1 VVKLTDFGIAA
12 LLDPDEKFTVTGS
25 ILGSPAHLAPETIEG
40 KAADPRA
47 DLYSFGTILYWLS
60 CGKLPYQ
67 AASPAAL
74 LRSILEGKRQDPRM
88 VRPAISDGQARIIA
102 RCMENDPAARY
113 QSAAEVRHEL
123 EELLREAGL
132 DDPLRQ
138 LAEFVKAPEQQG
150 PRVRDR
156 VVARSLAAGE
166 EQLQQGKTSA
176 ALAAFGRALA
186 LDPQNAQAKGRVER
200 IRRRERLIKLG
211 WRAAQLLLTLALVLL
226 VGWQVRSVVLSRRAR
241 AAAERVAQEKLEEA
255 RKAGAAKARADRL
268 AREKAAADVA
278 ARARAA
284 ALQRAASEEAAR
296 RTAAA
301 ASKANAVKPEP
312 LDVKLHAKYY
322 ARVSVDG
329 RDLGESNMF
338 ALKLSPGSHQV
349 LVHHPCCSDK
359 TQEVRIT
366 PSRRD
371 QVYPLEYGPA
381 QPARFKVIN
390 APPDAR
396 VLIDGHLVGIASD
409 LPDHAMTEPV
419 QKATVTIGDRTLT
432 TTLKAGFL
440 NTLDY
445 AKGAP

>member
-12 LLDPDEKFTVTGS
+12 LLDPDEKFTITGS

-40 KAADPRA
+40 KPADPRS

-60 CGKLPYQ
+60 CGNLPYQ
-67 AASPAAL
+67 AGSPAAL

-113 QSAAEVRHEL
+113 QSAAELRHEL

-138 LAEFVKAPEQQG
+138 VAEFIKAPEQHG
-150 PRVRDR
+150 PKMRDL
-156 VVARSLAAGE
+156 VVARSLAGGE

-200 IRRRERLIKLG
+200 IRRRERLFKLG
-211 WRAAQLLLTLALVLL
+211 WRAALLLLVLALFSL
-226 VGWQVRSVVLSRRAR
+226 VSWQVRTVVQSRRAR
-241 AAAERVAQEKLEEA
+241 AAAERAAQEKLEET

-278 ARARAA
+278 ARAKAA
-284 ALQRAASEEAAR
+284 QRAANEEAAR
-296 RTAAA
+296 RTAA

-338 ALKLSPGSHQV
+338 ALKLSPGTHQV

-359 TQEVRIT
+359 SQEVRIT
-366 PSRRD
+366 PSR
-371 QVYPLEYGPA
+371 QIYPLEYGPA
-381 QPARFKVIN
+381 QPARFKVLN
-390 APPDAR
+390 APSSDAR
-396 VLIDGHLVGIASD
+396 VYIDGHLVGLASD

-419 QKATVTIGDRTLT
+419 QKASVTIGDRTLT